1 MSDWTPS
8 HAIVN
13 IDVQPVS
20 SSSLR
25 DFDGI
30 KEDLVY
36 ECYTDDADI
45 DIQNGDRAIDP
56 NSSETIPNLEVSN
69 LAVYPANALPGH
81 CQFFLRKS
89 TQ

>member
-1 MSDWTPS
+1 MSAWALS
-8 HAIVN
+8 HVIEN
-13 IDVQPVS
+13 IDIQPVS

-36 ECYTDDADI
+36 ECYTDDTDI
-45 DIQNGDRAIDP
+45 DIKNGDRAIDP
-56 NSSETIPNLEVSN
+56 NSSETTPNLEVSN

-89 TQ
+89 T